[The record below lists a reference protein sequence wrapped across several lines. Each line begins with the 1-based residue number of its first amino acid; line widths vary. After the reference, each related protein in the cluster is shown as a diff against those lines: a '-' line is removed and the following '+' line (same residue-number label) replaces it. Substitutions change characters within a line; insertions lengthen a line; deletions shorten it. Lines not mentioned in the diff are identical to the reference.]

1 MFGLKTCLRANF
13 ATGIT
18 ALSGQEPNFKLG
30 RMGLPNG
37 LAGGLSFVV
46 WEPKI

>member
-18 ALSGQEPNFKLG
+18 ALSGQGQNFKLG
-30 RMGLPNG
+30 RMELPNG
-37 LAGGLSFVV
+37 LAVG
-46 WEPKI
+46 